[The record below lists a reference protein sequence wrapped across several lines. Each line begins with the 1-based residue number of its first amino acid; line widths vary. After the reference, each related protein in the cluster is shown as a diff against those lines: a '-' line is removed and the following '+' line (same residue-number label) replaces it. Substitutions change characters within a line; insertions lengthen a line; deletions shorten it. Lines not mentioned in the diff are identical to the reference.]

1 MFLHVPGYASAGQPD
16 AEHPTQGRL
25 PTRKLVWTP
34 PALLLDIL
42 SSLRSRANGASPAM
56 GPEPVATVGDGD
68 LPGYTA
74 VRTVSRTTS
83 RCGFSGL
90 TTRGFGACTVML
102 GSVAPP
108 EGVCAI
114 AAPLRPHNNAIDRI

>member
-16 AEHPTQGRL
+16 AEHPTHGRL

-42 SSLRSRANGASPAM
+42 SSLRSRANGDSPTS
-56 GPEPVATVGDGD
+56 GPEPVAMVGDGD

-83 RCGFSGL
+83 RGCGFSGL
-90 TTRGFGACTVML
+90 ATRGFGAWTVML
-102 GSVAPP
+102 GRAVSP
-108 EGVCAI
+108 EGVRVCAI
-114 AAPLRPHNNAIDRI
+114 AV